1 MVAEVQHDFITRC
14 AVDVSRVRLIYEVS
28 FIAEMIG
35 GTDDSL
41 TKMYEEKRHWYPDAL
56 IITHEV
62 PLDPRYM
69 EQPAQQLKERLPRGA
84 KCIIVA
90 EQQYGD
96 FATIKGVKVTG
107 DTARLDVQCDAFRG
121 DKAFRDLNQFCT
133 SVEVR
138 LAQQRFR
145 AAHEVA
151 QLVGMQPL
159 VLSRLLSVITVKDR
173 ADKCDTVY
181 AVGLALKFARR
192 ELMVPGYSRRLT
204 VESKERGTQ
213 QKWQFVAITSHTCP
227 PSKLQQARQSPTS
240 NALFAYVSPLLQGTL
255 TLRFT

>member
-1 MVAEVQHDFITRC
+1 MWPSSSSSTCLACCLFSLSL
-14 AVDVSRVRLIYEVS
+14 VSLNNPINYICR
-28 FIAEMIG
+28 
-35 GTDDSL
+35 
-41 TKMYEEKRHWYPDAL
+41 YPDAL